1 MKLLVVRYDKS
12 KAIFGH
18 VVPKKGIDEKN
29 FAVDSLVED
38 VKWLGYTKLTLKSDN
53 EPAIVKLLS
62 ESLRELRINGV
73 SQVLEEHSPEYD
85 PQANGAA
92 DVGVQLLKSHMRTL
106 RCNLENE
113 IGH

>member
-1 MKLLVVRYDKS
+1 M
-12 KAIFGH
+12 
-18 VVPKKGIDEKN
+18 
-29 FAVDSLVED
+29 VED

-73 SQVLEEHSPEYD
+73 SQVLEVHSPEYD

-92 DVGVQLLKSHMRTL
+92 EVGVKLLKSHMRTL
-106 RCNLENE
+106 RCNLKNE